1 MQPPPC
7 SPHHAATA
15 LPTGSVPA
23 QSPRAKPSRQALAPS
38 LCARRPRRVELSPSP
53 NPSPHPAQVWVPTWW
68 HVERFV
74 SAGVPRPQLRVVP
87 EPVELE
93 TFAPHVASA
102 SAAAAGKSR
111 PFVFLSNFKWEQ
123 RKGWDLLLRAYW
135 AEFKSAAKGC
145 ALPRVQAEGGAALLS
160 LAPSHPPGLAQPH
173 PPRRAAPSSPRH
185 TLACPRAWGRRVLLR
200 IKTYLPS
207 WESGPRDLNEWL
219 DAFAA
224 EQAPRRPP
232 RLCAAP
238 APLLRTRAAHECTP
252 ALPRPA

>member
-1 MQPPPC
+1 M
-7 SPHHAATA
+7 
-15 LPTGSVPA
+15 
-23 QSPRAKPSRQALAPS
+23 
-38 LCARRPRRVELSPSP
+38 
-53 NPSPHPAQVWVPTWW
+53 PTWW

-102 SAAAAGKSR
+102 SAAAVGKSR

-160 LAPSHPPGLAQPH
+160 LAPSHPPDLAQPR
-173 PPRRAAPSSPRH
+173 PPRPAAPSSPRH

-238 APLLRTRAAHECTP
+238 APLPRTRAAHECTP